1 MCYTNNVSRI
11 NEVNKMK
18 VTIDIDTF
26 DELYKN
32 SWSGA
37 LDTLDDIKNAG
48 KEEELMQHLEES
60 FMYIDGDIPSET
72 DLNDYLWHERE
83 LVYEAVGLNENGEL
97 PEEDEDEE

>member
-1 MCYTNNVSRI
+1 
-11 NEVNKMK
+11 MK

-37 LDTLDDIKNAG
+37 IDTLNDIQKAG
-48 KEEELMQHLEES
+48 KEEELMKHLEEP
-60 FMYIDGDIPSET
+60 FLFGEEIPSET
-72 DLNDYLWHERE
+72 TVNDYLWHDRE
-83 LVYEAVGLNENGEL
+83 YVYEALGLDENGEL